1 MPNYL
6 FDKSFNINGRNIHC
20 KVTGEPGSQT
30 DNQTFVLLIPGG
42 PGLSSRALDS
52 MVDRMAAAMSAAG
65 TKPPHFILYD
75 PLSCGTS
82 DKAIDPKKEFTF
94 DNFTEI
100 AAKVVEEVKEELGLE
115 SMQLITTGVSFGGMI
130 AVNLPMNR
138 PEWLNPSSPIQLK
151 LIVSVV
157 TPNKLNDNNN
167 ASTFI
172 DVNYGSH
179 PKYVDMKMGVH
190 KILSGTVLNHE
201 DYVKSIIIALGPLYA
216 DKNEVMLNG
225 FFGRLLQYFP
235 VFIPSLISWAAKWSS
250 NKYLQYMD
258 SAMEFN
264 HAVMNHFFMFNNDSL
279 KLDELVAT
287 NKALY
292 ERVPLCC
299 IGANRDYIANSRQN
313 AVQLQAALPQNTA
326 LIEFD
331 TKHSIGVENPEL
343 STQIFVD
350 LFTRGFIDEARLN
363 SSQGNYRVSH
373 VVVPDG
379 FKTLLKKSTNT
390 AIANSVSSTGFC
402 LAQLGQLPTAPVT
415 PPQHKTLS
423 TNMGEPDND
432 LFESPCDALTDQM
445 QNGVFM

>member
-6 FDKSFNINGRNIHC
+6 FDKLFNINGRNIHC
-20 KVTGEPGSQT
+20 KVTGEYGSET
-30 DNQTFVLLIPGG
+30 DNQAFVLLIPGG
-42 PGLSSRALDS
+42 PGLSSRALDA
-52 MVDRMAAAMSAAG
+52 MVDRMLTSMAASG

-82 DKAIDPKKEFTF
+82 DKAVDPKNEYTF

-138 PEWLNPSSPIQLK
+138 PEWLEPSSPIQLK

-157 TPNKLNDNNN
+157 TPNKLNENNN

-179 PKYVDMKMGVH
+179 PKYADMKMGVQ
-190 KILSGTVLNHE
+190 KILSGTLLNHE
-201 DYVKSIIIALGPLYA
+201 DFVKSIVIALGPLYA

-235 VFIPSLISWAAKWSS
+235 VFIPSLVSWAAKWSS
-250 NKYLQYMD
+250 HKYLQYMD

-264 HAVMNHFFMFNNDSL
+264 HTVMNHFFMFNNDSL
-279 KLDELVAT
+279 KLDDLVAQ

-292 ERVPLCC
+292 ARVPLCC

-313 AVQLQAALPQNTA
+313 AVPLQAALPQNSA

-331 TKHSIGVENPEL
+331 SKHSIGVENPEL

-350 LFTRGFIDEARLN
+350 LFTEGFIDEAKLKR
-363 SSQGNYRVSH
+363 SQGNYRVSH
-373 VVVPDG
+373 FVVPDG
-379 FKTLLKKSTNT
+379 FKTLLKKSFNS
-390 AIANSVSSTGFC
+390 AVANSVSSTGFC
-402 LAQLGQLPTAPVT
+402 LTQLGQLPTAPVRPT
-415 PPQHKTLS
+415 RPS
-423 TNMGEPDND
+423 TASADMADPDKD
-432 LFESPCDALTDQM
+432 LFESAGDELTEQV
-445 QNGVFM
+445 NFSC